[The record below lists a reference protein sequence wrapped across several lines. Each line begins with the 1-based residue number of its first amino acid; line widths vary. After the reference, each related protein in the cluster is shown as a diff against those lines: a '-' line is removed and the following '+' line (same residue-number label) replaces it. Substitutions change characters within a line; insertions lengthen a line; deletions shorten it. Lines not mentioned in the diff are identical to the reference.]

1 VTAFNRTR
9 FALLHEKHLPWG
21 ESLSCAQI
29 QHESRRHMNL
39 KDLIEKRNKA
49 MTDAAA
55 VINKENVTT
64 EDRSTFDRMIADADV
79 MSSDITRM
87 QAVDKFNA
95 EQRSST
101 RPPRDG
107 FGNDDKSE
115 ETVKNQKRAF
125 TQWMRTGQVS
135 AENRQFIRT
144 QEQRD
149 LGVGAISGPI
159 TGGNLLVPTG
169 FDPTFHSAL
178 KSYGQLVDAVYTLN
192 TGGGGPIDVATEND
206 TANGL
211 TLISEATAV
220 TELDPT
226 VAGFQSLTDTATSGL
241 VSISNQLLQD
251 SQFDLDSWIQNKLAA
266 RYYRGFANWISLG
279 NGSNVAALGSTLGIT
294 TGTPTGVT
302 YTELAELYGSLDS
315 AYLPNASF
323 VMSSATRAFLM
334 GIVATTG
341 QPILQPDA
349 NGTPF
354 NAIFGR
360 PIVIDENRP
369 ALAGTNKAILFGD
382 LKAGYT
388 ARKAGDFG
396 IKRLSELLALKN
408 ETGFVLFCRVGGYNT
423 DAGTH
428 PLRALVQ
435 HA

>member
-1 VTAFNRTR
+1 
-9 FALLHEKHLPWG
+9 
-21 ESLSCAQI
+21 
-29 QHESRRHMNL
+29 MNL
-39 KDLIEKRNKA
+39 KELIEKRNKTMA
-49 MTDAAA
+49 DAGLLAA
-55 VINKENVTT
+55 KETLTT
-64 EDRSTFDRMIADADV
+64 EDRSTFDQMIKDSDAL
-79 MSSDITRM
+79 SADITRM
-87 QAVDKFNA
+87 EAVERFNA
-95 EQRSST
+95 EQRATT
-101 RPPRDG
+101 RPPRAG
-107 FGNDDKSE
+107 FGNDDKSD
-115 ETVKNQKRAF
+115 ETVKGQKRAF
-125 TQWMRTGQVS
+125 TEWMRFGQVS
-135 AENRQFIRT
+135 PENRQYLRT
-144 QEQRD
+144 EQRD
-149 LGVGAISGPI
+149 LGVSSPGGSI

-169 FDPTFHSAL
+169 FDPTFHAAL

-211 TLISEATAV
+211 TLISEATAA
-220 TELDPT
+220 TETDPT
-226 VAGFQSLTDTATSGL
+226 IAGFQSLTDTATSGL

-279 NGSNVAALGSTLGIT
+279 NGSNVAALGSTLGVT
-294 TGTPTGVT
+294 TASPTAVT
-302 YTELAELYGSLDS
+302 YTELASLYGSLDA

-323 VMSSATRAFLM
+323 VMSSATRALLM

-369 ALAGTNKAILFGD
+369 AVAATNKAILFGD

-396 IKRLSELLALKN
+396 IKRLNELLALKN

-428 PLRALVQ
+428 PIRSLTQ
-435 HA
+435 HV